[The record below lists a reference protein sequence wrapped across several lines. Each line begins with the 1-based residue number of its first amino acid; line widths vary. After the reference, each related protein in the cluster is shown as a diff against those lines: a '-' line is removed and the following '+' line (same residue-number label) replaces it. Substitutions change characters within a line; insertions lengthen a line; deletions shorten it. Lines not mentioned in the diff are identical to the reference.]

1 MNANVATPTPGPNEK
16 RPPGTAAKAF
26 LGLGRQSFLR
36 SIFDIAVAIVV
47 ALAILTIF
55 FLILG
60 ADPGKAFEGMWEGA
74 VGNNIALGQTL
85 LVTAPLIF
93 CALAAAVPFS
103 ARIFNIGGEGQ
114 LVAGAVGSTA
124 VAFWCSGLGST
135 ALIILCL
142 LAAVVAGALWS
153 LIAGVLK
160 AFASANEVIVTLM
173 LNFVAALLA
182 NYVINGAWRD
192 PIAPQTETLPSGS
205 ALPTILGNSGANIG
219 VIIAIVAAILCTV
232 LLFRTRLG
240 FGIRATGLSP
250 TAARLSGFGTV
261 LTILAVF
268 AVAGACAGLGGGVEV
283 LGNHHALV
291 EGIAS
296 NYGFTGIAV
305 ALVAR
310 LNPLGAVPVAFV
322 FAGITVG
329 ANTLP
334 ATTGVSASASLI
346 VVAVFVLT
354 LLALHVIR
362 VAYPEVK

>member
-1 MNANVATPTPGPNEK
+1 MNASAPTAPSG
-16 RPPGTAAKAF
+16 RPPGPLAKAF
-26 LGLGRQSFLR
+26 LGLDRQGALR
-36 SIFDIAVAIVV
+36 TVADVIVAVVV

-60 ADPGKAFEGMWEGA
+60 ADPGVAFEGMIEGS
-74 VGNNIALGQTL
+74 VGNNIAFGQTL

-93 CALAAAVPFS
+93 CALAAAIPFS

-114 LVAGAVGSTA
+114 LIAGAVGSTA
-124 VAFWCSGLGST
+124 VAFWAAGLDAT
-135 ALIILCL
+135 ALIVLCL
-142 LAAVVAGALWS
+142 LGGIVAGALWS
-153 LIAGVLK
+153 LIAGLLK
-160 AFASANEVIVTLM
+160 AYASANEVIVTLM
-173 LNFVAALLA
+173 LNFVAALVA
-182 NYVINGAWRD
+182 NYAINGSWRD
-192 PIAPQTETLPSGS
+192 PVAPQTETLSEGLS
-205 ALPTILGNSGANIG
+205 LPTILGDSGANIG
-219 VIIAIVAAILCTV
+219 VILAAVAAVIATV

-250 TAARLSGFGTV
+250 TAARLSGFGRVMT
-261 LTILAVF
+261 TLAVF
-268 AVAGACAGLGGGVEV
+268 AIAGAFAGLGGGVEL

-310 LNPLGAVPVAFV
+310 LNPLGTIPVAFL
-322 FAGITVG
+322 FAAITVG

-334 ATTGVSASASLI
+334 ATTGVSSSASLL

-354 LLALHVIR
+354 LLALHLIR
-362 VAYPEVK
+362 VSYPEVK

>member
-1 MNANVATPTPGPNEK
+1 VNASTAQIPSGG
-16 RPPGTAAKAF
+16 RPPGSLTKAF
-26 LGLGRQSFLR
+26 LGLGRRSALR
-36 SIFDIAVAIVV
+36 TLFDIVFAIVV
-47 ALAILTIF
+47 ALAILTVF

-60 ADPGKAFEGMWEGA
+60 ADPIKAFEGMWKGA
-74 VGNNIALGQTL
+74 LGDKIALGQTL

-114 LVAGAVGSTA
+114 LIAGAVGSTA
-124 VAFWCSGLGST
+124 VAFWCAGLDPT
-135 ALIILCL
+135 LLIILSL
-142 LAAVVAGALWS
+142 LGAVVAGAIWS

-160 AFASANEVIVTLM
+160 AYASANEVIVTLM
-173 LNFVAALLA
+173 LNFVAALVA
-182 NYVINGAWRD
+182 NYVISGTWRD
-192 PIAPQTETLPSGS
+192 PVAPQTETLPSGS
-205 ALPTILGNSGANIG
+205 SLPTILGNSGANIG
-219 VIIAIVAAILCTV
+219 VLIAVVAAIVCTV

-261 LTILAVF
+261 MTILAVF

-310 LNPLGAVPVAFV
+310 LNPLGTVPVAFV
-322 FAGITVG
+322 FAAITVG
-329 ANTLP
+329 SNTLP
-334 ATTGVSASASLI
+334 ATTGVSASSSLI

>member
-1 MNANVATPTPGPNEK
+1 VNAQAAQAPSGQ
-16 RPPGTAAKAF
+16 RPPGALTKAF
-26 LGLGRQSFLR
+26 LGLGRGSALR
-36 SIFDIAVAIVV
+36 TVIDIVVAIVV

-60 ADPGKAFEGMWEGA
+60 ADPGKAFKGMWEGA
-74 VGNNIALGQTL
+74 VGNNIAFGQTL
-85 LVTAPLIF
+85 LVTSPLIF
-93 CALAAAVPFS
+93 CSLAAAIPFS

-114 LVAGAVGSTA
+114 LVAGAVGGTA
-124 VAFWCSGLGST
+124 VAFWCAGLPGT
-135 ALIILCL
+135 LLIILCL
-142 LAAVVAGALWS
+142 LAAIVAGALWS
-153 LIAGVLK
+153 LIAGLLK
-160 AFASANEVIVTLM
+160 AYASANEVIVTLM

-219 VIIAIVAAILCTV
+219 VLIAIAAAIVCAV
-232 LLFRTRLG
+232 LLYRTRLG

-261 LTILAVF
+261 ATILAVF
-268 AVAGACAGLGGGVEV
+268 AIAGGAAGLGGGVEV

-310 LNPLGAVPVAFV
+310 LNPIAAVPVAFV

-354 LLALHVIR
+354 LLAMHVIR

>member
-1 MNANVATPTPGPNEK
+1 MSATTASTPSGQ
-16 RPPGTAAKAF
+16 RPPGELTKSF
-26 LGLGRQSFLR
+26 LGLGQRGILKG
-36 SIFDIAVAIVV
+36 ILDVAVAIVV
-47 ALAILTIF
+47 ALALLTVF

-60 ADPGKAFEGMWEGA
+60 ADPGKAFEGMWNGA
-74 VGNNIALGQTL
+74 FGNNIAVGQTL

-93 CALAAAVPFS
+93 CALAATIPFS

-114 LVAGAVGSTA
+114 LVAGAVGATA
-124 VAFWCSGLGST
+124 VGFWCSGLDGT
-135 ALIILCL
+135 LLIILCL
-142 LAAVVAGALWS
+142 LAAMIAGGLWS
-153 LIAGVLK
+153 LLAGALK

-173 LNFVAALLA
+173 LNFVAALVA

-192 PIAPQTETLPSGS
+192 PIAPQTEALPKGT

-219 VIIAIVAAILCTV
+219 VIIAIVAAIFCTV
-232 LLFRTRLG
+232 LLYRTRLG

-268 AVAGACAGLGGGVEV
+268 GIAGACAGLGGGVEV

-310 LNPLGAVPVAFV
+310 LNPIFTVPVAFV
-322 FAGITVG
+322 FAAITVG

-362 VAYPEVK
+362 VAYPEVR

>member
-1 MNANVATPTPGPNEK
+1 VSANATTAPSSPGQQPPGPL
-16 RPPGTAAKAF
+16 TKAF
-26 LGLGRQSFLR
+26 LGLGRRGVLR
-36 SIFDIAVAIVV
+36 NILDIAVAVVV
-47 ALAILTIF
+47 ALALLTVF

-60 ADPGKAFEGMWEGA
+60 ASPGKAFEGMWKGA
-74 VGNNIALGQTL
+74 FGNKIAFGQTL
-85 LVTAPLIF
+85 LVTAPLTF
-93 CALAAAVPFS
+93 CALAATIPFS

-114 LVAGAVGSTA
+114 LVAGAVGATA
-124 VAFWCSGLGST
+124 VAFWFSGLDGT
-135 ALIILCL
+135 LLIIVCL
-142 LAAVVAGALWS
+142 LAAMIAGGLWS
-153 LIAGVLK
+153 LLAGVLK

-173 LNFVAALLA
+173 LNFVAALVA

-192 PIAPQTETLPSGS
+192 PIAPQTETLPQGTE
-205 ALPTILGNSGANIG
+205 LPGILGNSGANIG
-219 VIIAIVAAILCTV
+219 VLIAIFAAIVCTV
-232 LLFRTRLG
+232 LLYRTRLG

-261 LTILAVF
+261 ATILAVF
-268 AVAGACAGLGGGVEV
+268 AIAGACAGLGGGVEV

-310 LNPLGAVPVAFV
+310 LNPIFTAPVAFV
-322 FAGITVG
+322 FAAITVG

>member
-1 MNANVATPTPGPNEK
+1 VNANATAAPGPTGQQ
-16 RPPGTAAKAF
+16 PPSPLSKAF
-26 LGLGRQSFLR
+26 LGLGQRSVLR
-36 SIFDIAVAIVV
+36 SILDIVVAVVV
-47 ALAILTIF
+47 ALALLTVF

-60 ADPGKAFEGMWEGA
+60 ASPGKAFEGMWKGA
-74 VGNNIALGQTL
+74 FGNKIAFGQTL
-85 LVTAPLIF
+85 LVTAPLTF
-93 CALAAAVPFS
+93 CALAAAIPFS

-114 LVAGAVGSTA
+114 LVAGAVGATA
-124 VAFWCSGLGST
+124 VAFWCSGLDGT
-135 ALIILCL
+135 LLIVLCL
-142 LAAVVAGALWS
+142 LAAMVAGALWS
-153 LIAGVLK
+153 LLAGALK

-173 LNFVAALLA
+173 LNFVAALVA

-192 PIAPQTETLPSGS
+192 PIAPQTETLPKGTD
-205 ALPTILGNSGANIG
+205 LPGILGNSGANIG
-219 VIIAIVAAILCTV
+219 VLIAIFAAIVCTV
-232 LLFRTRLG
+232 LLYRTRLG

-261 LTILAVF
+261 ATILAVF
-268 AVAGACAGLGGGVEV
+268 GIAGACAGLGGGVEV

-310 LNPLGAVPVAFV
+310 LNPIFTAPVAFV
-322 FAGITVG
+322 FAAITVG